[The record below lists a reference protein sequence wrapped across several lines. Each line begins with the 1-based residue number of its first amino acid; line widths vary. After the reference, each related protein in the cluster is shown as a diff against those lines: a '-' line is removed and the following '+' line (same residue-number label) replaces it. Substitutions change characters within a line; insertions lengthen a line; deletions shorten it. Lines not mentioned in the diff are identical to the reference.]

1 MLWYNEKELFS
12 IYTGSETPFGQD
24 YQTGAKQL
32 YNERI
37 MFREDTAMEARD
49 LFSSDV
55 MHPKVAALFKGLN
68 VLPKEKWEVGPVEV
82 LKGTDM
88 SIVELVYKG
97 NTTIELAAGDSMDD
111 IDPSQPWILLRGI
124 RSKVTKTGTA
134 RESLTELMPLLDKHD
149 VGIEVMNQPA
159 PDSALMPMALMYES
173 LGFNGD
179 PSYLTRNANGSM
191 EARRDLTQNLG
202 PASFY
207 PRVVKVLETIR
218 QPKMKASDLKRFLQ
232 GKGVGKEEL
241 WATGL
246 DEFLES
252 KSKGDESVT
261 IEEVQAAVQLVE
273 LEETRG
279 NQYSDFIPEMWA
291 GTAELSN
298 GYDAYHAEN
307 EGEPDYLGEDYNPE
321 DEAGWEPEYFDTGA
335 SGYGVFRNGRS
346 WFDPIAGATEKYNEI
361 LINWIPSVEN
371 TQTVTVWKRNEPTT
385 VEEKIVQAGLEVAYM
400 LQEGRGEQ
408 VRTSVAQSVNWA
420 RISRVMDP
428 AFETMQGGE
437 DVVIDDFGDGQ
448 YVAEDTRKSR
458 RVLPK
463 LAAAQ
468 RNTAEMVETLELLSG
483 LTADIGNILDI
494 QAWRSHML
502 SIDKDNVL
510 GGEQPH
516 IDDLFGSGFNRGTYT
531 EAEGR
536 KNESRD
542 FSPATVRR
550 LNKKLK
556 HFVMKA
562 EASIRRQ
569 AARNKLANRVRE
581 DSAFAEALAN
591 YYGESSTW
599 RADMLR
605 RAARKLRT
613 EQMEAQG
620 LEPTWT
626 NEGNVA
632 LDPSS
637 QEIGTLG
644 SELFQSLGSWE
655 TREDSAHFQPPHF
668 PDAKNNLA
676 WARTIQWT
684 SVKGK
689 AHDLF
694 VIEIQSDW
702 ANAAVDAG
710 FGTVG
715 TLPPFVATPAGKVS
729 DSYIGLIVKR
739 LLAEAADTR
748 AGGLVITTKDFAN
761 TTEGINYD
769 GPMYD
774 KASSMLKKIGK
785 KLDPDATFTENV
797 ASHAKSPQ
805 GARLEITDKIRDAV
819 AKGMPMFGNTTMEAR
834 RDIGIR
840 VNETSSKLRIT
851 KNAAHEGLAD
861 IIDDLPIQDFFDAGK
876 HKWFKGFWDE
886 EVSPL
891 VDDYVHSIEN
901 AYNEWYV
908 DKLEQKPVK
917 GEGPLAGLENVV
929 ESLQED
935 RKDEYLSSGVPDNVW
950 REAAELFEEGPNRD
964 ATPVMTLLKLARK
977 IRAMYVELAQG
988 TDVAQMGELA
998 AQAMT
1003 TMQIVEKLMFNQL
1016 GGLVRTT
1023 DSPSLVADY
1032 LRKRLD
1038 FLPEADVQYFE
1049 EVTERVEGQ
1058 KDKRATLGTQAYV
1071 SRNHPM
1077 DAYDELEDNGSVEI
1091 AGPDGTGR
1099 VSAKAENYEVEW
1111 QGGTIKFEGDDP
1123 TDAVQHLVRLTG
1135 YTRPL
1140 QAPANQPAVNIEKDD
1155 IDVNP
1160 YAPMV
1165 AFEKAAG
1172 KDAQAQL
1179 WEDTL
1184 GYSYE
1189 NRPKSMKVDLIKEYD
1204 PYLNL
1209 YGHYGYLVRH
1219 RKGGKNFG
1227 TILHVTPT
1235 GAFRNAE
1242 TIEAA
1247 TAVELRTL
1255 AEETVI
1261 AQLYPLSQEKATGK
1275 TTIEV
1280 LFADTALEARRLDG
1294 SKRMV
1299 SVTGVQP
1306 DKLVDLVGIGKVVM
1320 PSIATVDANRRLPF
1334 FEKWNFGDVFLV
1346 WDPDAVRPES
1356 GEPTYTGDAYSVRTP
1371 NLIERDGEKVYFES
1385 ELDHLQGKENY
1396 VRALAHNILEFK
1408 HRQQAE
1414 RGGIRGS
1421 EVDPKAMTGA
1431 AAGLVRSAVL
1441 DKVKTTEQMREELSK
1456 RQPKEQRTG
1465 ELTDT
1470 FTRHQLLW
1478 AEVVE
1483 EAYENGDTKNI
1494 NVMRIFVK
1502 GRKKTLE
1509 PTRGTVQARLY
1520 SAIQDFFVRN
1530 AKPDDTTF
1538 SEYLQR
1544 PEVVARFV
1552 DATTDVAGSE
1562 ENAVSLLDLLRDM
1575 STSPAAYFETKPQ
1588 RMMPFGKGGV
1598 VGILVPSRY
1607 SSSTAY
1613 ARIRKVLPQL
1623 KAMGVSVREY
1633 STTSANE
1640 GFGKYHRVTTREQDS
1655 FVAQLDSLEDTVMY
1669 ARKLPADRTSIL
1681 NSPAMGM
1688 IMRDEFERRGFTAAE
1703 QTPFQAGFRAGGRA
1717 TRKLQ
1722 SVRDKEE
1729 RKYAVESARQR
1740 AKAREARKLSQQRE
1754 LLQRRIDRVKLKAAD
1769 AESLR
1774 ESAITIVK
1782 MLSKKDRGD
1791 LAIRLAR
1798 VKTSADLT
1806 KLAIRAIE
1814 LAAMSEYKSS
1824 VSRLRKLKSRLK
1836 KRKAGMTNEVKAEV
1850 AGKIASAEA
1859 MAHQS
1864 GTSKMFT
1871 SLDPADA
1878 VNRVNEIEK
1887 YLDEAVEIVN
1897 QSTIEHRASKEDRK
1911 GRLGNLAAGL
1921 IDALNLRK
1929 ERPMHMH
1936 GKERNRKSSRWFRR
1950 SRTTLSMVEL
1960 ITQHA
1965 PAEVQQELAE
1975 LLHYNLTDAES
1986 AHLTEVRGIVMEL
1999 DKLAKEAGFKSFD
2012 SMMDIIGTT
2021 DIEAVTK
2028 TVTVSLGGESVVLTL
2043 DNLMKL
2049 AAMDSETIDM
2059 IVDEVDAT
2067 GAVVKKGVG
2076 IQLGDGDLTSPV
2088 LGITRSEIA
2097 SAINQLPMELRN
2109 FVRAAKSV
2117 REALRGPAFE
2127 AYFQIHGTEP
2137 VAVLGYEPRRRE
2149 STPQQAEQRLDIK
2162 SMTSGFIDDAGFTK
2176 GRAGGGQ
2183 AVVLSGFVS
2192 DFLSSTEALSKL
2204 AHMAVPLRDAIAV
2217 IGQREVRDAINT
2229 YMGSEFA
2236 LDLENR
2242 LMHGAGMLQRQETG
2256 FLGKVS
2262 GMLARAYLTL
2272 NVRTWARVLFGGAAN
2287 LTIQMNPSDLIVG
2300 IVSLTNIK
2308 QNLQEAWTNGYL
2320 YSRSRSGAMRRQTQ
2334 EGEQSIG
2341 RIADQD
2347 FLMASVV
2354 KMAKSLA
2361 RSAQHFA
2368 SGNIQNSFGPLKDVA
2383 KEIHRLP
2390 DSIHVMQAMDNIIAA
2405 IAYGAY
2411 KSKYQAEGLSGDALV
2426 EAAAKA
2432 AERIMRET
2440 QNTSS
2445 ALDATVLDSNDAKAG
2460 TNTRAVFPF
2469 VSDPV
2474 TKANALYR
2482 AIKFGGAK
2490 EKAVATVGFATTIAT
2505 NMGVTYGYAMLLK
2518 LIADLFADDEPEYYD
2533 EQMRSL
2539 MARAHEKQAK
2549 EQAVSGAIDDV
2560 LGNFG
2565 YLGIVASWGMSAM
2578 EGYDAGVPMLWASA
2592 AEDIDRQWK
2601 NIAREMSKD
2610 EPDEEKL
2617 DGYIDS
2623 VINALRMAAG
2633 DPTVSPSKHIEK
2645 IGALSDPTVEDVEKA
2660 VRALKRESPLAKL
2673 LGMTPE
2679 ELSKAEKRAVAR
2691 FKKTE
2696 ERKEKRLATQPQ

>member
-1 MLWYNEKELFS
+1 
-12 IYTGSETPFGQD
+12 
-24 YQTGAKQL
+24 
-32 YNERI
+32 
-37 MFREDTAMEARD
+37 
-49 LFSSDV
+49 
-55 MHPKVAALFKGLN
+55 
-68 VLPKEKWEVGPVEV
+68 
-82 LKGTDM
+82 
-88 SIVELVYKG
+88 
-97 NTTIELAAGDSMDD
+97 
-111 IDPSQPWILLRGI
+111 
-124 RSKVTKTGTA
+124 
-134 RESLTELMPLLDKHD
+134 
-149 VGIEVMNQPA
+149 
-159 PDSALMPMALMYES
+159 
-173 LGFNGD
+173 
-179 PSYLTRNANGSM
+179 
-191 EARRDLTQNLG
+191 
-202 PASFY
+202 
-207 PRVVKVLETIR
+207 
-218 QPKMKASDLKRFLQ
+218 
-232 GKGVGKEEL
+232 
-241 WATGL
+241 
-246 DEFLES
+246 
-252 KSKGDESVT
+252 
-261 IEEVQAAVQLVE
+261 
-273 LEETRG
+273 
-279 NQYSDFIPEMWA
+279 
-291 GTAELSN
+291 
-298 GYDAYHAEN
+298 
-307 EGEPDYLGEDYNPE
+307 
-321 DEAGWEPEYFDTGA
+321 
-335 SGYGVFRNGRS
+335 
-346 WFDPIAGATEKYNEI
+346 
-361 LINWIPSVEN
+361 
-371 TQTVTVWKRNEPTT
+371 
-385 VEEKIVQAGLEVAYM
+385 
-400 LQEGRGEQ
+400 
-408 VRTSVAQSVNWA
+408 
-420 RISRVMDP
+420 
-428 AFETMQGGE
+428 
-437 DVVIDDFGDGQ
+437 
-448 YVAEDTRKSR
+448 
-458 RVLPK
+458 
-463 LAAAQ
+463 
-468 RNTAEMVETLELLSG
+468 
-483 LTADIGNILDI
+483 
-494 QAWRSHML
+494 
-502 SIDKDNVL
+502 
-510 GGEQPH
+510 
-516 IDDLFGSGFNRGTYT
+516 
-531 EAEGR
+531 
-536 KNESRD
+536 
-542 FSPATVRR
+542 
-550 LNKKLK
+550 
-556 HFVMKA
+556 
-562 EASIRRQ
+562 
-569 AARNKLANRVRE
+569 
-581 DSAFAEALAN
+581 
-591 YYGESSTW
+591 
-599 RADMLR
+599 
-605 RAARKLRT
+605 
-613 EQMEAQG
+613 
-620 LEPTWT
+620 
-626 NEGNVA
+626 
-632 LDPSS
+632 
-637 QEIGTLG
+637 
-644 SELFQSLGSWE
+644 
-655 TREDSAHFQPPHF
+655 
-668 PDAKNNLA
+668 
-676 WARTIQWT
+676 
-684 SVKGK
+684 
-689 AHDLF
+689 
-694 VIEIQSDW
+694 
-702 ANAAVDAG
+702 
-710 FGTVG
+710 
-715 TLPPFVATPAGKVS
+715 
-729 DSYIGLIVKR
+729 
-739 LLAEAADTR
+739 
-748 AGGLVITTKDFAN
+748 
-761 TTEGINYD
+761 
-769 GPMYD
+769 
-774 KASSMLKKIGK
+774 
-785 KLDPDATFTENV
+785 
-797 ASHAKSPQ
+797 
-805 GARLEITDKIRDAV
+805 
-819 AKGMPMFGNTTMEAR
+819 
-834 RDIGIR
+834 
-840 VNETSSKLRIT
+840 
-851 KNAAHEGLAD
+851 
-861 IIDDLPIQDFFDAGK
+861 
-876 HKWFKGFWDE
+876 
-886 EVSPL
+886 
-891 VDDYVHSIEN
+891 
-901 AYNEWYV
+901 
-908 DKLEQKPVK
+908 
-917 GEGPLAGLENVV
+917 
-929 ESLQED
+929 
-935 RKDEYLSSGVPDNVW
+935 
-950 REAAELFEEGPNRD
+950 
-964 ATPVMTLLKLARK
+964 
-977 IRAMYVELAQG
+977 
-988 TDVAQMGELA
+988 
-998 AQAMT
+998 
-1003 TMQIVEKLMFNQL
+1003 
-1016 GGLVRTT
+1016 
-1023 DSPSLVADY
+1023 
-1032 LRKRLD
+1032 
-1038 FLPEADVQYFE
+1038 
-1049 EVTERVEGQ
+1049 
-1058 KDKRATLGTQAYV
+1058 
-1071 SRNHPM
+1071 M
-1077 DAYDELEDNGSVEI
+1077 DAYDKLEDKGSVEI
-1091 AGPDGTGR
+1091 TGPDGTGR
-1099 VSAKAENYEVEW
+1099 VVTRTKPTTMEIDGELVGDLGLELNDVAGYYVEW
-1111 QGGTIKFEGDDP
+1111 QGRTIKFEKTDDGM

-1209 YGHYGYLVRH
+1209 YGQYGFLVRH

-1227 TILHVTPT
+1227 TIIHLTPT

-1280 LFADTALEARRLDG
+1280 LFADTTLEARRLDG

-1306 DKLVDLVGIGKVVM
+1306 NKLMDLVEMGKVVM
-1320 PSIATVDANRRLPF
+1320 PSIATVDTRRKLPF
-1334 FEKWNFGDVFLV
+1334 FDWNFGDVFLV
-1346 WDPDAVRPES
+1346 WDPDAVRPET
-1356 GEPTYTGDAYSVRTP
+1356 GEPTYVGDAYSIRTP
-1371 NLIERDGEKVYFES
+1371 ELVQRGGETVFED
-1385 ELDHLQGKENY
+1385 EGDY
-1396 VRALAHNILEFK
+1396 VSALAYNVLEYK
-1408 HRQQAE
+1408 HRKQAE

-1421 EVDPKAMTGA
+1421 EVGPEATGIST
-1431 AAGLVRSAVL
+1431 GLLRSTVL
-1441 DKVKTTEQMREELSK
+1441 DRMETTEQLREELQIRQTEVSDTFARHQGMYRDIVSEVIDTGVEGK
-1456 RQPKEQRTG
+1456 GNAQVRIYESVRNFFSDNPKPEGMSYEEYLSQPKT
-1465 ELTDT
+1465 
-1470 FTRHQLLW
+1470 
-1478 AEVVE
+1478 
-1483 EAYENGDTKNI
+1483 
-1494 NVMRIFVK
+1494 
-1502 GRKKTLE
+1502 
-1509 PTRGTVQARLY
+1509 
-1520 SAIQDFFVRN
+1520 
-1530 AKPDDTTF
+1530 
-1538 SEYLQR
+1538 
-1544 PEVVARFV
+1544 V
-1552 DATTDVAGSE
+1552 DA
-1562 ENAVSLLDLLRDM
+1562 LRDSLSLEIGDSASVLTVTMLQDM
-1575 STSPAAYFETKPQ
+1575 SVGATTYFETKPQ
-1588 RMMPFGKGGV
+1588 RTLPFGKGGV
-1598 VGILVPSRY
+1598 VAVLVPADTSY
-1607 SSSTAY
+1607 DMSLIGLEQESS
-1613 ARIRKVLPQL
+1613 VLENLQE
-1623 KAMGVSVREY
+1623 MGVTVKRYANRTDGSLRGVQDAFV
-1633 STTSANE
+1633 ST
-1640 GFGKYHRVTTREQDS
+1640 
-1655 FVAQLDSLEDTVMY
+1655 LDSIEDSVMY

-1859 MAHQS
+1859 MAYQS

-1887 YLDEAVEIVN
+1887 YLDEAVEIVS

-2354 KMAKSLA
+2354 KVAKSLA

-2518 LIADLFADDEPEYYD
+2518 LLADLFADDEPSYYD

-2696 ERKEKRLATQPQ
+2696 ERKEKRLATQPQP